1 MDTGGLISA
10 LTDQSGLIARAIPD
24 DLGGQLKG
32 SGILDAVMDGA
43 GGAGAAATVAARAT
57 GDTVDGAVDTA
68 QQTAQ
73 KSSSLIRWVVIAAVI
88 LAAFYFLSGE
98 VA

>member
-1 MDTGGLISA
+1 MAFD
-10 LTDQSGLIARAIPD
+10 
-24 DLGGQLKG
+24 
-32 SGILDAVMDGA
+32 VMDLIKNGLGSEQTGA
-43 GGAGAAATVAARAT
+43 IAGALGMDNSIVKKGLAAARAT